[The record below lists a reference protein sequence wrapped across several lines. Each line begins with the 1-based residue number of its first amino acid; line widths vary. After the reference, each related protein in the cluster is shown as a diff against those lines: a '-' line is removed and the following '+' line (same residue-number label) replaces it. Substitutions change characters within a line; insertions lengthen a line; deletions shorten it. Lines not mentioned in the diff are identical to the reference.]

1 MYAMPR
7 VVEWTEPPQMDT
19 GAPMPSIERVGDF
32 LVVAYIRS
40 STTRPD
46 SSAVVRF
53 RGVSWVHF
61 GPPSDERLSEFT
73 RRMSNDP
80 YDGRLEASMSIHQRL
95 CHLEDLTNRS
105 SQPLAGCDDRL
116 CTRLRSPP
124 AQRSSRRRSDFRCA
138 AIRPPVCLA

>member
-1 MYAMPR
+1 MPR

-19 GAPMPSIERVGDF
+19 GAPMPSIERAGDS

-61 GPPSDERLSEFT
+61 GPPSDERLSDHPLYQFGLSFYAFWEVFDSPKIPT
-73 RRMSNDP
+73 
-80 YDGRLEASMSIHQRL
+80 G
-95 CHLEDLTNRS
+95 S
-105 SQPLAGCDDRL
+105 SQRHWIATFHDETLEVVADTASVQARSVQSTA
-116 CTRLRSPP
+116 TREIAR
-124 AQRSSRRRSDFRCA
+124 QY
-138 AIRPPVCLA
+138 I